1 MTTPLLELRSV
12 YKSYVYWEERPR
24 SIKTLLSEMCRG
36 RFNFGER
43 RKSLVLENVSFQVNH
58 GDFIGIMGRNGAGKS
73 TIMKIMSGIYAP
85 TSGHVIRRGKIAP
98 LLELGAGFVG
108 DLSGYE
114 NIFLNSAILGY
125 GRAQVMK
132 DLDKVI
138 EFSGLGEKIYMPV
151 KNYSSGM
158 LMRLGFSVAVHLDAP
173 IVLFDEVM
181 AVGDIGFQEKCYY
194 KILDMHKAGRA
205 IILVTHSP
213 EYVLQF
219 CTRCIIL
226 NEGKVAFD
234 GPPDRGTELYKD
246 LFPVTK
252 PS

>member
-1 MTTPLLELRSV
+1 MMSPLLELKSV
-12 YKSYVYWEERPR
+12 NKSYVYWEERPQ

-36 RFNFGER
+36 RFHFGER
-43 RKSLVLENVSFQVNH
+43 KKSSVLENVSFHVNQ

-73 TIMKIMSGIYAP
+73 TIMKIMCGIYAP
-85 TSGHVIRRGKIAP
+85 TSGEVIRRGKIAP

-108 DLSGYE
+108 ELSGYE

-132 DLDKVI
+132 DLDKII
-138 EFSGLGEKIYMPV
+138 EFSGLEVKIYMPV

-181 AVGDIGFQEKCYY
+181 SVGDIGFQEKCYY
-194 KILDMHKAGRA
+194 KILDMHKAGREIKETLVQVDVA
-205 IILVTHSP
+205 IEILDASELISGLKERGVSL
-213 EYVLQF
+213 ENL
-219 CTRCIIL
+219 
-226 NEGKVAFD
+226 KVSA
-234 GPPDRGTELYKD
+234 
-246 LFPVTK
+246 
-252 PS
+252 